1 MKWIVKQG
9 CIVITLTWVLNA
21 YADDPNNVDAINP
34 RLINEVL
41 IWTKQGVQPE
51 QLASEL
57 GIRFARPFASDSS
70 AFVFSTQDVQSASA
84 LVKLLSHDP
93 RLNAVVQ
100 NYRTGYVQLF
110 APNDPLYSD
119 PTFGGQ
125 WHLNNSVSGRP
136 HVNAVGAWNRDLTGN
151 GVLLGIVDSGVEA
164 THQDI
169 APNYVA
175 SHSYNFINST
185 PTITLTS
192 GDQHGQSVAGVAA
205 ARGGNG
211 VGVTGA
217 APYASIASLRVFGPD
232 STAGTAQMFADAV
245 AYHSSG
251 ADTSIK
257 IKNHSYSETD
267 PYLVDVLHFNAV
279 KLSSASGTI
288 HVAAAGN
295 FRGSIVADSSRIQF
309 QNMPEVIT
317 VSALN
322 SNGVFSSYSN
332 FGPCITV
339 TAPSSGALGI
349 TTTDRIGNLGY
360 NTNGSGNYSNL
371 DYTNNFGG
379 TSSAS
384 PLVAGVI
391 ALAKEANPNLD
402 VRLAKH
408 LLARTSTRV
417 NLTDSTATSDGGWRQ
432 NAAGIW
438 FNQNYGF
445 GLINADQL
453 TLAAPLWAV
462 TPGTIAMSSVST
474 VSSAIPDNSAN
485 GITRSVTN
493 VTPGLIEEVEVMLN
507 ITHPNRGDIEA
518 FLTSPSGYVSRLT
531 FRSTDTGDNINWT
544 FTTNAFWGEDA
555 LGTWQLMVRDVAA
568 NNSGNW
574 ESFSL
579 SWHLGTIYAVPEPAT
594 WACTALGLGVMGYL
608 YRRNQQKKRAIM
620 MRIVS
625 DSYPD

>member
-1 MKWIVKQG
+1 MRPVSQVVWLA
-9 CIVITLTWVLNA
+9 TLLSVTVSLNA
-21 YADDPNNVDAINP
+21 QEQPVAAS

-41 IWTKQGVQPE
+41 IWTPNGVDANK
-51 QLASEL
+51 LASDL
-57 GIRFARPFASDSS
+57 GITFVRPFASDPH
-70 AFVFSTQDVQSASA
+70 AYVFSTQDVASA
-84 LVKLLSHDP
+84 TNLVQTLGNDARFSS
-93 RLNAVVQ
+93 VMQ
-100 NYRTGYVQLF
+100 NYRTGYVQQF
-110 APNDPLYSD
+110 TPNDPLYSD

-136 HVNAVGAWNRDLTGN
+136 HVNVVGAWNRNITGN
-151 GVLLGIVDSGVEA
+151 GVLLGIVDSGVQA
-164 THQDI
+164 THEDI
-169 APNYVA
+169 APNFVA
-175 SHSYNFINST
+175 AHSYNFISGT
-185 PTITLTS
+185 PTITLTN
-192 GDQHGQSVAGVAA
+192 GDSHGQSVAGVAA
-205 ARGGNG
+205 GRGGNG
-211 VGVTGA
+211 VGITGA
-217 APYASIASLRVFGPD
+217 APLAGIASLRVFGPD

-257 IKNHSYSETD
+257 VKNHSYSETD

-279 KLSSASGTI
+279 KASTAAGTI

-317 VSALN
+317 VAALN

-339 TAPSSGALGI
+339 TAPSNGALGI

-360 NTNGSGNYSNL
+360 NTNGSSNYSNL

-384 PLVAGVI
+384 PLAAGVI

-417 NLTDSTATSDGGWRQ
+417 NLTDATPTSDGGWRQ

-445 GLINADQL
+445 GLINADLFTSQ
-453 TLAAPLWAV
+453 AALYAV
-462 TPGTIAMSSVST
+462 TPESLATSPLTT
-474 VSSAIPDNSAN
+474 VAAAIPDNSAT
-485 GITRSVTN
+485 GVTRSATN
-493 VTPGLIEEVEVMLN
+493 TTPGLIEEVEVYLKM
-507 ITHPNRGDIEA
+507 THPNRGDIEA
-518 FLTSPSGYVSRLT
+518 YLTSPSGYTSRLT
-531 FRSTDTGDNINWT
+531 YRSTDTGDNIDWV
-544 FTTNAFWGEDA
+544 FTTNAFWGEAA
-555 LGTWQLMVRDVAA
+555 LGTWQVNVRDVAA
-568 NNSGNW
+568 NNTGTWDEYSIN
-574 ESFSL
+574 
-579 SWHLGTIYAVPEPAT
+579 WHLGTIYSVPEPAT
-594 WACTALGLGVMGYL
+594 WACTALSLGIGAYV
-608 YRRNQQKKRAIM
+608 YRRRLLKKNSAMETILETE
-620 MRIVS
+620 S
-625 DSYPD
+625 LT